1 MQDWGYT
8 INNDN
13 QINFDFYAP
22 NLINKLIAI
31 EPSIRSC
38 IACGSCTG
46 VCSAGNFI
54 QMNLRKIIA
63 LIARGEIQTL
73 SQELAKCMLCGK
85 CTLVCPRGVN
95 TRNVIV
101 NAKNILSDLE
111 VVNN

>member
-1 MQDWGYT
+1 MTDWGYT

-13 QINFDFYAP
+13 QINLDLYTMSH
-22 NLINKLIAI
+22 IQELIAL

-46 VCSAGNFI
+46 VCSAGNFT

-63 LIARGEIQTL
+63 LIARGEIHTV
-73 SQELAKCMLCGK
+73 SQELSKCMLCGK

-95 TRNVIV
+95 TRNIIL
-101 NAKNILSDLE
+101 NSKNILNDLE
-111 VVNN
+111 IVNN